1 MDWTDSL
8 LWPGGKFLG
17 IEWSAWKVV
26 GWIGNAVF
34 TSRFIVQWYA
44 SERQGRVV
52 IPTLFW
58 WLSLSGSLLL
68 LAYSLFHKRD
78 SVLIAA
84 YGFSWIPYLRN
95 LVLHRRSNSKRPG
108 CPQCDS
114 PTDIGDR
121 FCSHCGL
128 ALKPDPD
135 RA

>member
-1 MDWTDSL
+1 MDWSDSL
-8 LWPGGKFLG
+8 LWPGGKLLG

-26 GWIGNAVF
+26 GWIGNAIF
-34 TSRFIVQWYA
+34 TSRFVVQWYA

-95 LVLHRRSNSKRPG
+95 LVLHRRSKTGRPP
-108 CPQCDS
+108 CPKCDA
-114 PTDIGDR
+114 PTDTGDR
-121 FCSHCGL
+121 FCSQCGAGL
-128 ALKPDPD
+128 LTDTPGK
-135 RA
+135 